1 MTTEQ
6 LHNKLDKISE
16 YDIIATMK
24 VRNYDIMERHAKLCR
39 TLGHPNR
46 LMIMEFLYGG
56 EKSVSEI
63 AKDIGASISTTS
75 QHLRLLKDNN
85 IVVARRDGQTIYYS
99 LKYIELLEAC
109 RLIRKVLLEDMIKSG
124 EAAESLD
131 SKSQV
136 RK

>member
-1 MTTEQ
+1 V
-6 LHNKLDKISE
+6 DKDSK

-24 VRNYDIMERHAKLCR
+24 VRNYDIMEKHAKLCR
-39 TLGHPNR
+39 IFGHAKR
-46 LMIMEFLYGG
+46 LMIMEFLSDA

-63 AKDIGASISTTS
+63 AASIGASTSTTS

-99 LKYIELLEAC
+99 LKYVELLKAC

-124 EAAESLD
+124 EAAESLG
-131 SKSQV
+131 SKNQV
-136 RK
+136 GK